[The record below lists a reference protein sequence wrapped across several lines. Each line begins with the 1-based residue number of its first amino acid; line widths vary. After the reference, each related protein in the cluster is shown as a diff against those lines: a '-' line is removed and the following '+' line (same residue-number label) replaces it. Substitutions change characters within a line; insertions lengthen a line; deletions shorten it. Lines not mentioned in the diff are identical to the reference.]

1 MSQYDINELLK
12 ASGSGKAEDILKK
25 LSKEDA
31 EKIKNVL
38 TNKELTEKLLNSAKA
53 QELIKKFMKEGNKN
67 G

>member
-12 ASGSGKAEDILKK
+12 TTKSGKPEDLLKK
-25 LSKEDA
+25 LSAEDA

-38 TNKELTEKLLNSAKA
+38 ANKELTEKLLNSAKA

>member
-38 TNKELTEKLLNSAKA
+38 ANKELTEKLLNSAKA

>member
-12 ASGSGKAEDILKK
+12 TTKSGKPEDLLKK

-38 TNKELTEKLLNSAKA
+38 ANKELTEKLLNSAKA